1 MSLREQVISGLKWTA
16 SARLLGQL
24 ATWAIT
30 IVVMRLLTPAD
41 YGLLALATLFVGFL
55 SLVSEI
61 GLQDAVVQTK
71 DLSTEE
77 LRSVFG
83 AVILVNV
90 VVAATIALL
99 LAPLAATFFSEP
111 RLREVM
117 QVLSLQFLISSLI
130 VIPTA
135 MLERKLAYR
144 GRSVGQ
150 VAATLIGSLTT
161 LALAYSGAGVWALV
175 GGSLCK
181 ALVEAVILNSISPFL
196 ELPAFAFSTVRHLIG
211 YGLKVALTRLMWF
224 VYSQADTFIIGKV
237 LGQSPLGLYSVG
249 MHLASLPAQRV
260 SQVVNQMA
268 FPAFSQARRE
278 RGDIRDHLLLAVR
291 TLSFFA
297 FPVFWGIGSIAGE
310 IVDVFLGPKWTGAI
324 TPLALLALIMPLR
337 ILSPITH
344 AALQAVGQAGV
355 SLRNTLLACVVMPI
369 AFLIGCQFGLTGVAL
384 GWVCAFPVVTL
395 INLIRSLPWLGTTL
409 GQYLLAMGMA
419 SGPGVIMYVV
429 VTLTRRALNARPL
442 PSLIVSITVGAAVYA
457 AATYLANRKGAYE
470 VLRLV
475 RK

>member
-1 MSLREQVISGLKWTA
+1 M
-16 SARLLGQL
+16 
-24 ATWAIT
+24 
-30 IVVMRLLTPAD
+30 
-41 YGLLALATLFVGFL
+41 
-55 SLVSEI
+55 VSEI
-61 GLQDAVVQTK
+61 GLQDAVVQAK

-90 VVAATIALL
+90 AVAAVIAVL

-175 GGSLCK
+175 GGSLSK

-211 YGLKVALTRLMWF
+211 YGLKVALTRLLWF

-268 FPAFSQARRE
+268 FPAFSRQSASVAISVIIYCSRF
-278 RGDIRDHLLLAVR
+278 VR
-291 TLSFFA
+291 SASSRFR
-297 FPVFWGIGSIAGE
+297 SS
-310 IVDVFLGPKWTGAI
+310 GASA
-324 TPLALLALIMPLR
+324 ALLERSSTYFSAQ
-337 ILSPITH
+337 S
-344 AALQAVGQAGV
+344 
-355 SLRNTLLACVVMPI
+355 
-369 AFLIGCQFGLTGVAL
+369 
-384 GWVCAFPVVTL
+384 GWE
-395 INLIRSLPWLGTTL
+395 RS
-409 GQYLLAMGMA
+409 
-419 SGPGVIMYVV
+419 
-429 VTLTRRALNARPL
+429 RRWPCWR
-442 PSLIVSITVGAAVYA
+442 
-457 AATYLANRKGAYE
+457 
-470 VLRLV
+470 
-475 RK
+475 